1 MKSLYVINNSLYQSY
16 HLPHQSLATL
26 KLCHRKI
33 FLFYFKI
40 PTNKFIQANCFTSC
54 WYQPAFTL
62 PTSLAFTVP
71 EPASP
76 SDAFSLLLFVLE
88 NSQKAKKRHNPYLTH
103 QTTQH
108 AQQRCYSSKKLYSD
122 CIQNRSRSQRSN
134 RTKSRLMN
142 PPCGNHEIRSTNL
155 AKSILTNKDFLS
167 LPLLLKSF
175 VLLCEKD
182 KLYSFQVKLFT
193 DYHNL
198 FPIPT
203 SY

>member
-1 MKSLYVINNSLYQSY
+1 MLSIIHCINPTTSLISHWLPLSSVTVKFFSSTSRSPQISLSKLTALPVAGINQPSLCQLLW
-16 HLPHQSLATL
+16 HLLFQNQLHLAMHFPCCF
-26 KLCHRKI
+26 LC
-33 FLFYFKI
+33 LKI
-40 PTNKFIQANCFTSC
+40 PRKQKRGTTPI
-54 WYQPAFTL
+54 L
-62 PTSLAFTVP
+62 PTKLRNMLSKDVTP
-71 EPASP
+71 
-76 SDAFSLLLFVLE
+76 
-88 NSQKAKKRHNPYLTH
+88 Q
-103 QTTQH
+103 
-108 AQQRCYSSKKLYSD
+108 KKLYSD